1 MSSEMTT
8 PVPATSSATSKLK
21 RLLPVGVLAAG
32 IAAFFAFGLDH
43 YLTFEALREHRSEL
57 MGFVMQKPVVA
68 VLGFILLYAIATAL
82 SLPGGAL
89 LTVTAGF
96 LFGIGVGTGATV
108 IGATIG
114 AIAIYLA
121 AKTAFRD
128 VLTAKAGPMLQR
140 MEAGFRDNALSYLLV
155 LRLIPIFPF
164 FIVNIVP
171 ALLGVPLRTYA
182 IGTLAGIIPGTFVFA
197 SIGAGLGSVFDRME
211 EFSLKSALTPEV
223 TIALIGLSV
232 LSLVPV
238 LYKKFRAR

>member
-1 MSSEMTT
+1 MSSNMKTSGTAMTS
-8 PVPATSSATSKLK
+8 PPGRLK
-21 RLLPVGVLAAG
+21 RLLPLGVLAAG
-32 IAAFFAFGLDH
+32 IAAFFTFGLDD
-43 YLTFEALREHRSEL
+43 YLTFDALREHRSEL

-68 VLGFILLYAIATAL
+68 VLAFVLLYAVATAL

-96 LFGIGVGTGATV
+96 LFGIGLGTGATV
-108 IGATIG
+108 VGATIG

-128 VLTAKAGPMLQR
+128 VLTAKAGPTLQR
-140 MEAGFRDNALSYLLV
+140 MEAGFKDDALSYLLV

-182 IGTLAGIIPGTFVFA
+182 IGTLIGIIPGTFVFA

-211 EFSLKSALTPEV
+211 AFSLKSALTPEV

-238 LYKKFRAR
+238 VYKKFKAR

>member
-1 MSSEMTT
+1 MSSNMKS
-8 PVPATSSATSKLK
+8 PDMAIARSSGKLR
-21 RLLPVGVLAAG
+21 RLLPMGILAGG
-32 IAAFFAFGLDH
+32 IAAFFAFGLDD
-43 YLTFEALREHRSEL
+43 YLTFDALREHRGEL

-68 VLGFILLYAIATAL
+68 MLAFILLYAVATAL

-96 LFGIGVGTGATV
+96 LFGIGLGTAATV
-108 IGATIG
+108 VGATIG
-114 AIAIYLA
+114 AISIYLA

-128 VLTAKAGPMLQR
+128 VLTAKAGSMLQR
-140 MEAGFRDNALSYLLV
+140 MEAGFKDNALSYLLV

-182 IGTLAGIIPGTFVFA
+182 IGTLIGIIPGTFVFA

-211 EFSLKSALTPEV
+211 EFSLKGALTPEV
-223 TIALIGLSV
+223 TIALIGLAV

-238 LYKKFRAR
+238 LHKKFKAR

>member
-1 MSSEMTT
+1 MSSKSKAAAAAM
-8 PVPATSSATSKLK
+8 PRASGKLK
-21 RLLPVGVLAAG
+21 RLLPLGALAAG

-68 VLGFILLYAIATAL
+68 VLAFILLYAVATAL
-82 SLPGGAL
+82 SLPGGAI

-96 LFGIGVGTGATV
+96 LFGIGLGTGATV

-140 MEAGFRDNALSYLLV
+140 MEAGFKENALSYLLV
-155 LRLIPIFPF
+155 LRLVPIFPF

-171 ALLGVPLRTYA
+171 ALLGVPLRTYV
-182 IGTLAGIIPGTFVFA
+182 IGTLIGIIPGTFVFA

-211 EFSLKSALTPEV
+211 EFSLKGALTPEV
-223 TIALIGLSV
+223 TIALIGLAV
-232 LSLVPV
+232 LSLVPI
-238 LYKKFRAR
+238 LYKKLKAR

>member
-8 PVPATSSATSKLK
+8 PETTMTGPQSKLR
-21 RLLPVGVLAAG
+21 RLVPLGILAAG
-32 IAAFFAFGLDH
+32 IAAFFALGLDY

-57 MGFVMQKPVVA
+57 MGFVMQKPIVA
-68 VLGFILLYAIATAL
+68 VLAFVLIYAVATAL

-96 LFGIGVGTGATV
+96 LFGITLGTAATV
-108 IGATIG
+108 VGATIG

-128 VLTAKAGPMLQR
+128 VLTAKAGPMLKR
-140 MEAGFRDNALSYLLV
+140 MEAGFKDNALSYLLV
-155 LRLIPIFPF
+155 LRLIPVFPF

-182 IGTLAGIIPGTFVFA
+182 IGTLVGIIPGTFVFA

-211 EFSLKSALTPEV
+211 EFTLKGALTPEV
-223 TIALIGLSV
+223 TIALVGLSV

-238 LYKKFRAR
+238 LYKKLKPR